1 MPGADAVVDVKVL
14 GKPLK
19 FVGHGYHDKV
29 CPDRRSLVALILY
42 IAMLTMS

>member
-19 FVGHGYHDKV
+19 FEGHGYHDKV
-29 CPDRRSLVALILY
+29 SLTDGL
-42 IAMLTMS
+42 